1 MISFQFSFKYAC
13 RGESLN
19 TDQITLFQEPR
30 ESEFII
36 IRYSFHLEILSK
48 RKAWP
53 SQYNVLHTIEFYY
66 QSLF

>member
-19 TDQITLFQEPR
+19 PDQITLFQAPR

-36 IRYSFHLEILSK
+36 SDTHFI
-48 RKAWP
+48 
-53 SQYNVLHTIEFYY
+53 
-66 QSLF
+66 